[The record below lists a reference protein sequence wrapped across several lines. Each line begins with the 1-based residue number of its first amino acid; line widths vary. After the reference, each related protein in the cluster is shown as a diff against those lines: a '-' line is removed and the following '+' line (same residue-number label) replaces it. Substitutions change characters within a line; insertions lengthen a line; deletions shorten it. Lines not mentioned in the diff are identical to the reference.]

1 VKGVEILQSERS
13 GFAVFAVAGRLDTK
27 TAPDFEKKLLELL
40 KGGTRRFVIDLS
52 PTEYVSSA
60 GLRVL
65 VMLAKKLAGGQGR
78 LVLCGMRE
86 SVREVFEIAGFTSLF
101 AITATVDEAV
111 ASAPGEIKS
120 EKLAERAAGLL
131 GRGRR
136 AAAPPPVDPAVAELA
151 ARAARALGV
160 KLPEPPASPPPAPPP
175 VAPKAEPKK
184 GKWFRR

>member
-13 GFAVFAVAGRLDTK
+13 GFAVFALAGRLDTK

-40 KGGTRRFVIDLS
+40 KGGARRFVVDFS

-65 VMLAKKLAGGQGR
+65 VMLAKKLAGGEGR
-78 LVLCGMRE
+78 LVLCGMND
-86 SVREVFEIAGFTSLF
+86 SIREVFEISGFTALF
-101 AITATVDEAV
+101 AITATVDDAV
-111 ASAPGEIKS
+111 ASGPGEIRS
-120 EKLAERAAGLL
+120 EKLAERAASLL

-136 AAAPPPVDPAVAELA
+136 AAPPPVEPAVAELA

-160 KLPEPPASPPPAPPP
+160 KVPEPPPPPAAPPPAPAKGP
-175 VAPKAEPKK
+175 EKK

>member
-1 VKGVEILQSERS
+1 
-13 GFAVFAVAGRLDTK
+13 
-27 TAPDFEKKLLELL
+27 
-40 KGGTRRFVIDLS
+40 
-52 PTEYVSSA
+52 YVSSA